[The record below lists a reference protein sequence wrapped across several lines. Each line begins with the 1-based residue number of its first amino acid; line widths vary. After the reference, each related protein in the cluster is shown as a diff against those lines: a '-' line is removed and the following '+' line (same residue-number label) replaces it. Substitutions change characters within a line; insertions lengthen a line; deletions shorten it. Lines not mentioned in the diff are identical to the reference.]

1 MAVYM
6 IKYKI
11 KTILSYIGK
20 NIFCMDLR
28 DLCLKSKTLKSLRED
43 TIEYVFYLKA
53 EKYFLN
59 I

>member
-11 KTILSYIGK
+11 KTIPSSIGK

-28 DLCLKSKTLKSLRED
+28 PVFERQNFKGD
-43 TIEYVFYLKA
+43 TIEYVFDLKA
-53 EKYFLN
+53 EKDF
-59 I
+59 

>member
-1 MAVYM
+1 
-6 IKYKI
+6 
-11 KTILSYIGK
+11 
-20 NIFCMDLR
+20 MDLR

-43 TIEYVFYLKA
+43 TIEYVFDLKA